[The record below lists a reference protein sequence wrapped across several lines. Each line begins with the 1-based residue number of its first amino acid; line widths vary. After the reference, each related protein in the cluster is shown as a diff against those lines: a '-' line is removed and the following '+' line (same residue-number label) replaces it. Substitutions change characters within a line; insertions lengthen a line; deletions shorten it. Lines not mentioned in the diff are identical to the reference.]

1 MMENEPD
8 FYPLTLASEKF
19 QKDPDGLINDWL
31 DHKIPLYIK
40 LDALP
45 CRIVRYIGGDNF
57 LLEHWKRKI
66 KTGVD
71 YYQHEAMPEFKI
83 RQFYPEK
90 DAEIEARLLEGDL
103 GLCRY
108 NYNGHAHGYWRIKAT
123 PVTRFSDGHYVLS
136 DIDTVKEYNNIAG
149 AIAVY
154 GKSDWDYLVF
164 SNEVCKEK
172 ADFFFDANTLLSQ
185 SEEAIMA
192 EKKEKQERISRP
204 ERVALYVMLNE
215 HYRDSNGN
223 INYSKMAEML
233 TADASQYGFSQQF
246 SDDTIAEW
254 IKRFEDKKKN

>member
-1 MMENEPD
+1 
-8 FYPLTLASEKF
+8 
-19 QKDPDGLINDWL
+19 
-31 DHKIPLYIK
+31 
-40 LDALP
+40 
-45 CRIVRYIGGDNF
+45 
-57 LLEHWKRKI
+57 
-66 KTGVD
+66 
-71 YYQHEAMPEFKI
+71 MPEFKI

-108 NYNGHAHGYWRIKAT
+108 TYNGHAHGYWRIKAT

-136 DIDTVKEYNNIAG
+136 DMDTVKEYNNISG

-154 GKSDWDYLVF
+154 GKSEWDYLIF
-164 SNEVCKEK
+164 SNEFCKEK
-172 ADFFFDANTLLSQ
+172 TDFFFDANTLLPQ
-185 SEEAIMA
+185 SEEIIMA
-192 EKKEKQERISRP
+192 EKKEKQERISKP

-223 INYSKMAEML
+223 INYSKMAGML